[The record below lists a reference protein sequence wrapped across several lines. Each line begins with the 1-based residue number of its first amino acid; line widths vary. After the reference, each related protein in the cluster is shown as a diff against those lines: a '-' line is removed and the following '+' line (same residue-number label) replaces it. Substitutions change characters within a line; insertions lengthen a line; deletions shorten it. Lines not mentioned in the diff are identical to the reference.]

1 MWVICGTWLLSLC
14 LISAL
19 KVGQAVDWYEQDLT
33 LGPYIMML
41 MPSGNVGMQTENW
54 ETAVVLNRT
63 VTGKGL

>member
-1 MWVICGTWLLSLC
+1 M
-14 LISAL
+14 
-19 KVGQAVDWYEQDLT
+19 DWYEQDLT